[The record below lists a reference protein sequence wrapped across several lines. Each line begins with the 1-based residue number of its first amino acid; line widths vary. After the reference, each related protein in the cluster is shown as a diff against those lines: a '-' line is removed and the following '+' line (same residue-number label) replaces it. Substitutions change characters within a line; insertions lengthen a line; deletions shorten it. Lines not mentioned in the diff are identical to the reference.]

1 MDGDSSLYAKCSG
14 LSTTTTL
21 ESRHRAGGNN
31 LGLSSTI
38 SSSRHSGKGRHFR
51 SRDLR
56 VQDLGISHLAT
67 CNYYNQNLSAIA
79 TIFLRVFQSL
89 TTIIWHDRGILI
101 APNHSHCARRPFGE
115 SHWAENVYAAQARR
129 SGLWCHG
136 NGNILSFIGHGELD
150 TGIVEENVKN
160 VRGKRLEKRIH
171 QKYLLVCMK
180 K

>member
-38 SSSRHSGKGRHFR
+38 SSSRHSGKGSHFR
-51 SRDLR
+51 FRDLR

-79 TIFLRVFQSL
+79 TIFLTVFQSL
-89 TTIIWHDRGILI
+89 TTIICLDKGIFI
-101 APNHSHCARRPFGE
+101 APNHSHCAILLESLTGRKMFTQLRPGE
-115 SHWAENVYAAQARR
+115 VVYDATAMAT
-129 SGLWCHG
+129 
-136 NGNILSFIGHGELD
+136 F
-150 TGIVEENVKN
+150 
-160 VRGKRLEKRIH
+160 
-171 QKYLLVCMK
+171 
-180 K
+180 